1 LPCRCPSPITS
12 DRLRTPILS
21 MLPSSRLETSSE
33 SPKSAAL
40 VASVVSRLCG
50 REIREFGLTRS
61 HKRVHPGG
69 YHPRRWDGRQSR
81 RCRALQ
87 ERRPTLLPGRLSV
100 PSRRLSCPLAA
111 GALFEQHVGSP
122 LPPQQS
128 IESIRMP
135 RDREYSLFERKYAE
149 VRECSQHCICLL
161 GVLGTR
167 RVRDEEFSHACK
179 SMYLCLTFA
188 DTAAGLAA

>member
-12 DRLRTPILS
+12 DQLRTPILS

-122 LPPQQS
+122 YLRSSQS
-128 IESIRMP
+128 KASACQVIANIRSSSGSMRKFASAASTAYACSASSALVVCGTKNSATP
-135 RDREYSLFERKYAE
+135 VSL
-149 VRECSQHCICLL
+149 CIY
-161 GVLGTR
+161 V
-167 RVRDEEFSHACK
+167 
-179 SMYLCLTFA
+179 
-188 DTAAGLAA
+188 